1 MEINHIKKENEG
13 ELSLIENEKEIG
25 HIKYTLD
32 NDNNMRLIH
41 TQIHENYHGK
51 GFGKKIA
58 TKAFEWLKENNLK
71 AKIECPFLIKFL
83 EKNPEYQNCVL

>member
-13 ELSLIENEKEIG
+13 VLFLIENEKEIG

-51 GFGKKIA
+51 GFGKK
-58 TKAFEWLKENNLK
+58 
-71 AKIECPFLIKFL
+71 
-83 EKNPEYQNCVL
+83 